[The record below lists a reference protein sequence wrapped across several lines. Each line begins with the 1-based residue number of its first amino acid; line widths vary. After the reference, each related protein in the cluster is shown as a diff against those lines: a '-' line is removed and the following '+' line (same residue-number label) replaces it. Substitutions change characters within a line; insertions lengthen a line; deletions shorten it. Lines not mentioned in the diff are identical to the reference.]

1 MHKKSPNGICVIFQI
16 GTENILRKV
25 EKRCCIFIQAK
36 EEEAERE
43 RLAREEEAKK
53 QAEALRLQQEKAAAE
68 VAAKEQER
76 INFLRLRV
84 QHNYFAKTLVEHG
97 MPESEVFEIMGDHA
111 LMMSRIDRVRQ
122 FFP

>member
-1 MHKKSPNGICVIFQI
+1 MGTVTIQI
-16 GTENILRKV
+16 L
-25 EKRCCIFIQAK
+25 CWLFIQAK
-36 EEEAERE
+36 QEEADRE

-68 VAAKEQER
+68 LAAKEQER
-76 INFLRLRV
+76 LNFLRLRV
-84 QHNYFAKTLVEHG
+84 KHNYFAKTLVEHG
-97 MPESEVFEIMGDHA
+97 MPENEVFEIMGDHA